1 MFRRALVF
9 VVVIL
14 LGMGSWVSN
23 SQGENYPAR
32 PIEILCPYSAGSS
45 VDIMIRLVADIA
57 QKYLGQPM
65 VVINK
70 PGASGTIAAAEIIS
84 SKADGYKLVELTN
97 LFFATTTK
105 TQKVPFNINDLEPLV
120 YFIELKHGFSIKG
133 DSLWKNLHDLME
145 YARKNP
151 GKLKWAHVGRGGPQ
165 HLYGTLMFR
174 KAGVETIDV
183 PYKGSP
189 EQIAA
194 VLGGHV
200 DASVSTYGPVRDL
213 LKTGRLRY
221 LAVFSN
227 KRYSDPPD
235 IPCVTELGFQEA
247 GELPTLFGLCIH
259 KNTSEEIKRT
269 LIETFRKTYET
280 PEFKKGIEK
289 LGEEPRFGGPELMKE
304 AIKKSEKVG
313 VPILKELGLYVEQ
326 K

>member
-1 MFRRALVF
+1 VLRKTYIIILGVLVG
-9 VVVIL
+9 VGI
-14 LGMGSWVSN
+14 GMSN
-23 SQGENYPAR
+23 SQGENYPTR

-45 VDIMIRLVADIA
+45 VDIMIRLVGDIA

-84 SKADGYKLVELTN
+84 SKADGYKVVELTN

-105 TQKVPFNINDLEPLV
+105 TQKVPFNISDLEPLV

-133 DSLWKNLHDLME
+133 DSPWKTLNDLVE

-165 HLYGTLMFR
+165 HLYGSLLFK

-200 DASVSTYGPVRDL
+200 DASISTYGPVKDL
-213 LKTGRLRY
+213 LKTGRLKY

-227 KRYSDPPD
+227 KRYGDPPD

-247 GELPTLFGLCIH
+247 GELPTLFGLCIN
-259 KNTSEEIKRT
+259 KNTPEEIKRT
-269 LIETFRKTYET
+269 LVETFRKTYET
-280 PEFKKGIEK
+280 QEFKKGIEK

-304 AIKKSEKVG
+304 AIKRSERVG
-313 VPILKELGLYVEQ
+313 VPILKELGLYIEQ

>member
-1 MFRRALVF
+1 VLRKTYII
-9 VVVIL
+9 IL
-14 LGMGSWVSN
+14 GVLFGVGIGMSN
-23 SQGENYPAR
+23 SQGENYPTR

-45 VDIMIRLVADIA
+45 VDIMIRLVGDIA

-84 SKADGYKLVELTN
+84 SKADGYKVVELTN

-105 TQKVPFNINDLEPLV
+105 TQKVPFNISDLEPLV

-133 DSLWKNLHDLME
+133 DSPWKTLNDLVE

-165 HLYGTLMFR
+165 HLYGSLLFK

-200 DASVSTYGPVRDL
+200 DASISTYGPVKDL
-213 LKTGRLRY
+213 LKTGRLKY

-227 KRYSDPPD
+227 KRYGDPPD

-247 GELPTLFGLCIH
+247 GELPTLFGLCIN
-259 KNTSEEIKRT
+259 KNTPEEIKRT
-269 LIETFRKTYET
+269 LVETFRKTYET
-280 PEFKKGIEK
+280 QEFKKGIEK

-304 AIKKSEKVG
+304 AIKRSERVG
-313 VPILKELGLYVEQ
+313 VPILKELGLYIEQ